1 MLHLFL
7 APGFEEIEA
16 IAPADILRRCQL
28 DVKYV
33 SCAPTLEVTSA
44 HNTTVTC
51 DLMFDEVDFAESEG
65 LILPGGWP
73 GAKNLLEHDGLRDVL
88 VRHCREGR
96 LTCAICAAPMVLG
109 ENGLLE
115 GRRATCYPGFEEHL
129 HGAELVPE
137 LVVEDGNVITGRGPG
152 AAMAF
157 GYAIAARFAGW
168 DFVRKL
174 QEGMIFNP

>member
-1 MLHLFL
+1 
-7 APGFEEIEA
+7 
-16 IAPADILRRCQL
+16 
-28 DVKYV
+28 
-33 SCAPTLEVTSA
+33 
-44 HNTTVTC
+44 
-51 DLMFDEVDFAESEG
+51 
-65 LILPGGWP
+65 
-73 GAKNLLEHDGLRDVL
+73 
-88 VRHCREGR
+88 
-96 LTCAICAAPMVLG
+96 MVLG

-129 HGAELVPE
+129 HGAELVPK